1 MTKPR
6 TTSRSRK
13 PKKAPKATYTITFTH
28 AEAEA
33 LRIFAS
39 YGYDV
44 IPVNHKQA
52 NFRPASAAIDKISA
66 AMDAPS
72 VIFS

>member
-1 MTKPR
+1 MIR
-6 TTSRSRK
+6 
-13 PKKAPKATYTITFTH
+13 FTH

-33 LRIFAS
+33 LRVFAS

-52 NFRPASAAIDKISA
+52 NFRPASAAIDKINA
-66 AMDAPS
+66 AMHLPS
-72 VIFS
+72 VTF